1 VAVRPGTD
9 CVMQLKSKTGG
20 QCEILTLTRQQALR
34 LTRQDIF
41 GRQRLVLSDGDV
53 ISEGGKMRV
62 SRIGASKLD
71 FAVFPAPEGDLS
83 TATGTFANA
92 AGESDGV
99 FRRYSIQ
106 VPEVKPDITFEG
118 IGGNEVKVTAGPKAF
133 DGAHDVFLEVI
144 YMGNVAQLKQD
155 GALLVENLFNRTP
168 WKIGLTRFREK
179 LAKGPLVMNIAPPAP
194 IVEVVDN
201 LLVNSGGVDMALPKS
216 PMLVGNYQVSA
227 PPADAKEKG
236 FVSSITVLPEY
247 TAWVET
253 GEKKNL
259 TTEDTEDTEKD

>member
-1 VAVRPGTD
+1 
-9 CVMQLKSKTGG
+9 M
-20 QCEILTLTRQQALR
+20 
-34 LTRQDIF
+34 
-41 GRQRLVLSDGDV
+41 
-53 ISEGGKMRV
+53 
-62 SRIGASKLD
+62 
-71 FAVFPAPEGDLS
+71 
-83 TATGTFANA
+83 
-92 AGESDGV
+92 
-99 FRRYSIQ
+99 
-106 VPEVKPDITFEG
+106 
-118 IGGNEVKVTAGPKAF
+118 
-133 DGAHDVFLEVI
+133 FLEVI

-227 PPADAKEKG
+227 PPADGKEKG

-247 TAWVET
+247 TAWVEA
-253 GEKKNL
+253 GEKK
-259 TTEDTEDTEKD
+259 K

>member
-1 VAVRPGTD
+1 
-9 CVMQLKSKTGG
+9 
-20 QCEILTLTRQQALR
+20 
-34 LTRQDIF
+34 
-41 GRQRLVLSDGDV
+41 VLSESDV
-53 ISEGGKMRV
+53 ISERGKMRV

-71 FAVFPAPEGDLS
+71 FAVFPAPEGDLT
-83 TATGTFANA
+83 TATGAFANA
-92 AGESDGV
+92 AGEGDGV

-133 DGAHDVFLEVI
+133 DGTHDVFLEVI

-155 GALLVENLFNRTP
+155 GALLAENLFNRTP

-201 LLVNSGGVDMALPKS
+201 LQVNSGVDNKELPKGG
-216 PMLVGNYQVSA
+216 MLVGNYQVTA

-247 TAWVET
+247 AACVEA
-253 GEKKNL
+253 GEKNL
-259 TTEDTEDTEKD
+259 TTEDTEED